1 MGKSKR
7 ADREFGREKRLSHE
21 NAKLKKEIGRLRK
34 ILARVDLDK
43 YGQLKETI
51 DRHCSEESQESGRN
65 LLERLKEE
73 WRCTGTPGCEGYL
86 EIFIFNK
93 IDNSWY
99 YRKCNSCLHRTKSQ
113 KYDPDKVKGIVKN
126 PN

>member
-7 ADREFGREKRLSHE
+7 ADREFSREKRLSHE
-21 NAKLKKEIGRLRK
+21 NTKMKREIGRLRK
-34 ILARVDLDK
+34 ILARIDLDK

-51 DRHCSEESQESGRN
+51 EQNCTEESQESGRS

-73 WRCTGTPGCEGYL
+73 WRCTETPRCEGYL

-93 IDNSWY
+93 IDNSYY
-99 YRKCNSCLHRTKSQ
+99 YRKCSNCPHRTKSQ
-113 KYDPDKVKGIVKN
+113 KYDPGTVKGILKA
-126 PN
+126 PI